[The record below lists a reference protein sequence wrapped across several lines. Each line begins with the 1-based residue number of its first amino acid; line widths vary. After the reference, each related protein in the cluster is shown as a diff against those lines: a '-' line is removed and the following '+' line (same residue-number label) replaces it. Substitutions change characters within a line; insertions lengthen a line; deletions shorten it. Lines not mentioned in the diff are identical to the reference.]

1 VTFQAGTTP
10 RPTRDVINM
19 LSLRPRLRRW
29 TRLAIG
35 SLLLR
40 LTAGCSLG
48 PDLGP
53 SPAHPHPSQ
62 LGSGSGQR
70 TAAIFKFEGLPCEY
84 GSISAPPAYLR
95 GSPIGRRIQL
105 EPVFG
110 ADRIEFIMSGL
121 RPTEQVVLGPGTLAP
136 HGISATLRDSGPQW
150 STPFRA
156 TLAAAVAAGATFGGD
171 DFGSRKGQI
180 RWLEC
185 HNPRRQ
191 RGLGI
196 RRQPD
201 RYLVWW

>member
-95 GSPIGRRIQL
+95 GSQIGRRIQL

-121 RPTEQVVLGPGTLAP
+121 RPTEQVVCGPGTLAP
-136 HGISATLRDSGPQW
+136 HGISATLRDSGRQW
-150 STPFRA
+150 STPFLA
-156 TLAAAVAAGATFGGD
+156 TLAAAVAARLPAA
-171 DFGSRKGQI
+171 
-180 RWLEC
+180 
-185 HNPRRQ
+185 
-191 RGLGI
+191 GLPAVPLA
-196 RRQPD
+196 RHR
-201 RYLVWW
+201 

>member
-1 VTFQAGTTP
+1 
-10 RPTRDVINM
+10 M

-62 LGSGSGQR
+62 VGSGSGQR

-84 GSISAPPAYLR
+84 GSFSAPAAYLR
-95 GSPIGRRIQL
+95 CSPNGRRIQL
-105 EPVFG
+105 EAVFG
-110 ADRIEFIMSGL
+110 ADRIEFIMSGP

-171 DFGSRKGQI
+171 DFGGRKGQI

-201 RYLVWW
+201 RYPV

>member
-1 VTFQAGTTP
+1 MFS
-10 RPTRDVINM
+10 R
-19 LSLRPRLRRW
+19 
-29 TRLAIG
+29 
-35 SLLLR
+35 
-40 LTAGCSLG
+40 

-53 SPAHPHPSQ
+53 SPTHPHPSQ
-62 LGSGSGQR
+62 VGSGSGQR

-95 GSPIGRRIQL
+95 CSPNGRRIQL
-105 EPVFG
+105 EAVFG
-110 ADRIEFIMSGL
+110 ADRIEFIMSGP

-136 HGISATLRDSGPQW
+136 LRNIRDAQGFGPAVAYAISRDSGRR
-150 STPFRA
+150 RA
-156 TLAAAVAAGATFGGD
+156 GGRHIWRD
-171 DFGSRKGQI
+171 DFGGRKGQI

-185 HNPRRQ
+185 HNSRRQ